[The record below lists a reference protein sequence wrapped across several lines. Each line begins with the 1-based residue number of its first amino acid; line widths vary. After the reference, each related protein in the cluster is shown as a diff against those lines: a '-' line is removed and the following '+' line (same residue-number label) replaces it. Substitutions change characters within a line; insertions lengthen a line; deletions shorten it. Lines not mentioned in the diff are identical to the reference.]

1 MWKVALVLVFV
12 LLLGLAACGGDAAP
26 AGEPAAEG
34 DATTGKALFVQGT
47 IGSQVG
53 CAICHSLEPGVMGLG
68 PSLATVGT
76 EAGNR
81 VADTSA
87 VDYLRESIVAP
98 DAHIV
103 EGFAGGL
110 MPPTYGDELTEQQ
123 VADLVAFLLTL
134 K

>member
-1 MWKVALVLVFV
+1 
-12 LLLGLAACGGDAAP
+12 
-26 AGEPAAEG
+26 
-34 DATTGKALFVQGT
+34 
-47 IGSQVG
+47 
-53 CAICHSLEPGVMGLG
+53 VMGLG

-81 VADTSA
+81 VAATSA

-103 EGFAGGL
+103 EGFASGL
-110 MPPTYGDELTEQQ
+110 MPPAYGDELTEQQ
-123 VADLVAFLLTL
+123 VTDLVAFLLTL